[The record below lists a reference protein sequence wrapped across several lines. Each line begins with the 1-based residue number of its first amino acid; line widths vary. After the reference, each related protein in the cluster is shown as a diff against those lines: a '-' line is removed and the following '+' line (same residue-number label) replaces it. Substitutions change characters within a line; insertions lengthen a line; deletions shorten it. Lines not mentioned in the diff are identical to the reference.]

1 MSDIFDELR
10 LTCRRLTLNRY
21 HKEAAIGALTKEHGR
36 TQPVILTIDVW
47 VGNTLKNDRLNAV
60 YDYRLLPAAADTVI
74 AAGHIELQETLVE
87 RIAQTLLADDR
98 VRAVRVYSVKPEA
111 YENCDGIGV
120 EIFRLARP
128 GKTL

>member
-1 MSDIFDELR
+1 MSDIFNELR

-21 HKEAAIGALTKEHGR
+21 RKEAAIGALTKEDGR

-47 VGNTLKNDRLNAV
+47 VGNPLKNDRLDAV

-98 VRAVRVYSVKPEA
+98 VRAVRVYSIKPEA

>member
-1 MSDIFDELR
+1 MSDIFNELR

-21 HKEAAIGALTKEHGR
+21 RKEAAIGALTKEHGR

-47 VGNTLKNDRLNAV
+47 VGN
-60 YDYRLLPAAADTVI
+60 YRLLPAAADTVI

-98 VRAVRVYSVKPEA
+98 VRAVRVYSIKPEA